1 MNVFSKRSLE
11 NQANALSKD
20 RSLRKPKGQTP
31 KKISVDPLYDS
42 TDKYRRIYIPNDM
55 EEIISSGVKT

>member
-1 MNVFSKRSLE
+1 MNVFSEKSLE
-11 NQANALSKD
+11 NQAKALSKD
-20 RSLRKPKGQTP
+20 RASRKPKGENP

-55 EEIISSGVKT
+55 EELISSDLKA